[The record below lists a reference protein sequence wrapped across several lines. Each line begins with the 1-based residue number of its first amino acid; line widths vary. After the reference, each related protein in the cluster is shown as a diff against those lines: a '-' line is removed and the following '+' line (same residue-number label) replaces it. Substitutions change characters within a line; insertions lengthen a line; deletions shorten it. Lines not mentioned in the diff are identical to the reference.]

1 MSTEMQQDG
10 QQDCQ
15 QWQQEPPAITAL
27 QIVNILLR
35 RRWMIIIGTIVV
47 VAGTAGYSMMI
58 DESYTAST
66 IFLPSRT
73 ATMSNRMGAMVGMGG
88 MVGAVEGTSEN
99 SSPEYFS
106 ALLQSPP
113 FLERIFGG
121 TGEAPLNFE
130 QLAET
135 ISVTTGKS
143 KSGGQQLLTLSVK
156 ASGAQSAAD
165 LANAALSEIVKYNV
179 NNRNSKAAS
188 NKLFVEEQLIAAQV
202 LLAESEKALADFS
215 TRNRKIATPDLQTD
229 KERLVRSVKTQ
240 EEVFITLTKQ
250 LELAKIQEHEDQE
263 TIEVIEVA
271 TPPLMRTSPNRRSMV
286 TTAGF
291 AGLFLFGFLALARE
305 YFKNLNR
312 DERDTKEFFK
322 NLQGIKRDVG
332 LGRVAKNG

>member
-10 QQDCQ
+10 QLGCQ
-15 QWQQEPPAITAL
+15 PWQQEPPAITAL

-73 ATMSNRMGAMVGMGG
+73 ATMSNRMGAIVGMVG

-106 ALLQSPP
+106 ALLRSPP
-113 FLERIFGG
+113 FLARIFAG
-121 TGEAPLNFE
+121 TVEAPLDFE

-165 LANAALSEIVKYNV
+165 LANAALTEIVKYNV

-188 NKLFVEEQLIAAQV
+188 NKLFVEEQLKAAQV

-271 TPPLMRTSPNRRSMV
+271 TPPLMRTSPNRKSMV
-286 TTAGF
+286 SVAGF
-291 AGLFLFGFLALARE
+291 AGLFLFGFLALALE

-312 DERDTKEFFK
+312 DERDTKEFFA

-332 LGRVAKNG
+332 LGRVGR